1 VEIFVTQSK
10 KAQVPV
16 EKGVISDGPKLRVR
30 DRIMQTASDL
40 FYSRGIR
47 AVGVDTIA
55 SEAGTN
61 KMSFYRSFASKDE
74 LVAEYLRGEEREGWH
89 WWDETVAEHAG
100 DPRAQLEALFDVLVS
115 NACQNGSRGCALAN
129 AAVEITEP
137 DHPARP
143 IVEQYKVEM
152 RRRFRQLA
160 HEIGAREPDS
170 LGDALML
177 LWEGSYLTLLTL
189 GQHGPAQGAAKA
201 ARALIA
207 AYTD

>member
-1 VEIFVTQSK
+1 MSKPKKTQVAEDEGVTSS
-10 KAQVPV
+10 
-16 EKGVISDGPKLRVR
+16 EPKSRVR
-30 DRIMQTASDL
+30 DRIMRTASDL
-40 FYSRGIR
+40 FYCRGIR

-61 KMSFYRSFASKDE
+61 KMSFYRSFASKDD
-74 LVAEYLRGEEREGWH
+74 LVAEYLRGEEREAWR

-100 DPRAQLEALFDVLVS
+100 DPRAQVESLLDMLVT
-115 NACQNGSRGCALAN
+115 NTCKDGSRGCALAN

-143 IVEQYKVEM
+143 VVEKFKAEM
-152 RRRFRQLA
+152 RRRFRDLA
-160 HEIGAREPDS
+160 HEMGAREPNA

-177 LWEGSYLTLLTL
+177 LWEGSYLTRLTL
-189 GQHGPAQGAAKA
+189 GQHGPVQGAAQA

>member
-1 VEIFVTQSK
+1 MSKPKKTQVT
-10 KAQVPV
+10 
-16 EKGVISDGPKLRVR
+16 EDKGVISSEPKSRVR
-30 DRIMQTASDL
+30 DRIMRTASDL
-40 FYSRGIR
+40 FYCRGIR

-61 KMSFYRSFASKDE
+61 KMSFYRSFVSKDE
-74 LVAEYLRGEEREGWH
+74 LVAEYLRGEEREAWR
-89 WWDETVAEHAG
+89 WWDDTVAEHAG
-100 DPRAQLEALFDVLVS
+100 DARAQVESLFDMLVT
-115 NACQNGSRGCALAN
+115 NTCKDDSRGCALAN

-143 IVEQYKVEM
+143 VVEKFKAEM
-152 RRRFRQLA
+152 RRRFRDLA
-160 HEIGAREPDS
+160 HEMGAREPNA

-177 LWEGSYLTLLTL
+177 LWEGSYLTRLTL
-189 GQHGPAQGAAKA
+189 GQHGPVQGAAKA

>member
-1 VEIFVTQSK
+1 MNRPK
-10 KAQVPV
+10 RAQVAGS
-16 EKGVISDGPKLRVR
+16 KGVISAGPKSRVR

-40 FYSRGIR
+40 FYRRGIR

-55 SEAGTN
+55 NEAGTN

-74 LVAEYLRGEEREGWH
+74 LVAEYLRGEEREGWL
-89 WWDETVAEHAG
+89 WWDDTVAAHAG
-100 DPRAQLEALFDVLVS
+100 DPRAQVESLFDVLVQTK
-115 NACQNGSRGCALAN
+115 CQDDSRGCALAN

-137 DHPARP
+137 NHPARP
-143 IVEQYKVEM
+143 VVEKYKAEM

-160 HEIGAREPDS
+160 HEMGARDADA

-177 LWEGSYLTLLTL
+177 LWEGSYLTRLTFP
-189 GQHGPAQGAAKA
+189 GQHGPVQGAAKA

-207 AYTD
+207 AHTD

>member
-1 VEIFVTQSK
+1 MSKLKKTQT
-10 KAQVPV
+10 A
-16 EKGVISDGPKLRVR
+16 EDEGVISSEPKSRVR
-30 DRIMQTASDL
+30 DRIMRTASDL

-55 SEAGTN
+55 NEAGTN

-74 LVAEYLRGEEREGWH
+74 LVAEYLRGEEREAWR

-100 DPRAQLEALFDVLVS
+100 DPRGQVESLFDMLVT
-115 NACQNGSRGCALAN
+115 NTCKDGSRGCALAN

-143 IVEQYKVEM
+143 VVEKFKEEM
-152 RRRFRQLA
+152 RRRFRDLA
-160 HEIGAREPDS
+160 REMGARESHS

-177 LWEGSYLTLLTL
+177 LWEGSYLTRLTL
-189 GQHGPAQGAAKA
+189 GQQGPVQGAAKA